1 MAIQELNEMNLSG
14 VSGATS
20 KKASG
25 RKVGGD
31 KVDGVESGSNLSG
44 TSILAF
50 SDMLIGSYHNSEVME
65 KLGEKLKEVYNKI
78 DVSKPV
84 LLKFPK
90 GKYEF
95 DYDMIVAA
103 MQDSDTKKVIYLG
116 LVLEASGK
124 KPVEPGAILEELAQR
139 KANQDA
145 TVVASDSMQDFV
157 YEAIEEVLAKRFNVS
172 VEKISSLESVI
183 IPHNEELE
191 SVNTLAAY
199 IYDLLVT
206 NLGIEA
212 DKARDLSI
220 KDFKSLGNGYFDLT
234 VGFNNKPIKNRIG
247 RLTKSDFTINCEFVK
262 QPAIKGGAARR
273 KPVSLTNGYLDF
285 LIEETTDSSGKP
297 LTLATPLVII
307 NEKMVTLPTF
317 NNSILATLNALVF
330 NNQNVMRKAITEK
343 DVGSLN
349 YLFNFGGEAGKPGE
363 KISFKDPSADPSLV
377 NQIIAAQFKQRP
389 VYMLE
394 LEFNGDT
401 YPIDRVL
408 LGATEADDD
417 IYKFINKRLSTLLDT
432 DVEVDSVLAT
442 YPHEIPIGEFIDKH
456 GEVRDIREIDLAY
469 ILNYTE
475 DSNIIQ
481 DWIYSNVPVDQCL
494 AVTGKTNFELRLEL
508 LDELSKMLG
517 IEMVITG
524 RAIRLPLHSE
534 LLAVLESESIKKGY
548 NVNLN
553 TPTISKS
560 NYTDLRAVAGVYS
573 NAEFAGPGLGAGINR
588 PTYRASYSPRGF

>member
-1 MAIQELNEMNLSG
+1 MAIQELNEMNIGG
-14 VSGATS
+14 VSGASSTKTS
-20 KKASG
+20 GK
-25 RKVGGD
+25 KVGGD
-31 KVDGVESGSNLSG
+31 KVGSVASGSSLSG

-65 KLGEKLKEVYNKI
+65 KLGEKLKEVYDKI
-78 DVSKPV
+78 DVAKPV

-124 KPVEPGAILEELAQR
+124 EPAEPGIILEELAQR
-139 KANQDA
+139 KANQDIP
-145 TVVASDSMQDFV
+145 VVASDSMQDFI
-157 YEAIEEVLAKRFNVS
+157 YDTIEEVLAKRFNVS
-172 VEKISSLESVI
+172 VEKIVSLESIV

-199 IYDLLVT
+199 VYDLLVT

-212 DKARDLSI
+212 GKARDLSI
-220 KDFKSLGNGYFDLT
+220 EDFKTLGNGYFDLT

-247 RLTKSDFTINCEFVK
+247 RLTKSDYTINCEFIK
-262 QPAIKGGAARR
+262 QSAVRGGAARR
-273 KPVSLTNGYLDF
+273 KPISLTSGYLDF
-285 LIEETTDSSGKP
+285 LIEETIDRFGKSM
-297 LTLATPLVII
+297 TLATPLVII
-307 NEKMVTLPTF
+307 NEKMTTLPTF

-330 NNQNVMRKAITEK
+330 NNQNVMRKAIIEK

-363 KISFKDPSADPSLV
+363 KISFKDPSADPVLV
-377 NQIIAAQFKQRP
+377 NQIIAAQFKQHP

-394 LEFNGDT
+394 LELNGDT
-401 YPIDRVL
+401 YPIDRAL
-408 LGATEADDD
+408 LGTTEADAT
-417 IYKFINKRLSTLLDT
+417 IYKFINDRLSTLLNT
-432 DVEVDSVLAT
+432 DVEVNNVLAT
-442 YPHEIPIGEFIDKH
+442 NPHEVPIGEFVDKH
-456 GEVRDIREIDLAY
+456 GEVRDIREIDLSY

-475 DSNIIQ
+475 DPRIIQ
-481 DWIYSNVPVDQCL
+481 GWIYSNVPVDQCQ
-494 AVTGKTNFELRLEL
+494 AATGKTNFELRLEL

-534 LLAVLESESIKKGY
+534 LLAVLESESIRRGY
-548 NVNLN
+548 NVRLN
-553 TPTISKS
+553 APTIGQS
-560 NYTDLRAVAGVYS
+560 NVTDLRAVAGVYS
-573 NAEFAGPGLGAGINR
+573 NAEFAGPGIGTGINR